1 MIMGLST
8 SKFRKKNMLA
18 YPLSED
24 MIDNLVS
31 DLNHTAIFEWW
42 EEAPI
47 KISFSWVYTPTN
59 GEPMTY
65 IDVSFGKLGN
75 EWFSEPFD
83 WRKGHMPLGEFKE
96 KTWYDLEEI
105 GIEEC

>member
-1 MIMGLST
+1 
-8 SKFRKKNMLA
+8 
-18 YPLSED
+18 
-24 MIDNLVS
+24 
-31 DLNHTAIFEWW
+31 
-42 EEAPI
+42 
-47 KISFSWVYTPTN
+47 
-59 GEPMTY
+59 MTY

>member
-1 MIMGLST
+1 MFIV
-8 SKFRKKNMLA
+8 KFRKKNMLA

-24 MIDNLVS
+24 TIDDLVS

-42 EEAPI
+42 EGAPI
-47 KISFSWVYTPTN
+47 KISFSRVHNPTN
-59 GEPMTY
+59 GEPMAY
-65 IDVSFGKLGN
+65 IDISFGREGN
-75 EWFSEPFD
+75 EWFSEPFE
-83 WRKGHMPLGEFKE
+83 WLKGHMPLGELKE